1 MVSRSNRPYERINAN
16 ILPHIATGVGKQ
28 IFISLGKGETVHFKK
43 KVVHFLF
50 AIMAEGGMKL
60 ELGLDRGQRFEPVQ
74 HSPPG
79 SPSLFVGFPGDVN
92 SVDINGEKYLRLSAC
107 TSGNCFLNF

>member
-1 MVSRSNRPYERINAN
+1 
-16 ILPHIATGVGKQ
+16 
-28 IFISLGKGETVHFKK
+28 
-43 KVVHFLF
+43 
-50 AIMAEGGMKL
+50 MAEGGMKL

-107 TSGNCFLNF
+107 TSGNCFLYF